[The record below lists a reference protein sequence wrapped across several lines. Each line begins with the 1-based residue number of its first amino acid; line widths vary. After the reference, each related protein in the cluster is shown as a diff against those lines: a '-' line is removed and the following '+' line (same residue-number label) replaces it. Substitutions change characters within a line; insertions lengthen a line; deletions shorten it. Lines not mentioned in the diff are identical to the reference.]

1 MGLKVAMGHLMEDSG
16 DPCQELCVAEKY
28 AVAFLLVL
36 KAYELKVFF
45 HSR

>member
-1 MGLKVAMGHLMEDSG
+1 MDLKVAMGHRMGDSE
-16 DPCQELCVAEKY
+16 DPCQELSVAEKY

-36 KAYELKVFF
+36 KVYGLKVFF